1 MCKVHDMILAVLLL
15 TDDDKDAVKGV
26 GSIYCD
32 RDVSLLQKLEAGQDL
47 YPNCDASVW
56 LRSCSQEVV
65 DPLDGKVTGEPVG

>member
-1 MCKVHDMILAVLLL
+1 MHTTILALLLL
-15 TDDDKDAVKGV
+15 TDDDKDAVKGA
-26 GSIYCD
+26 GRIYCD

-65 DPLDGKVTGEPVG
+65 DPLDGKVMGEPVG

>member
-1 MCKVHDMILAVLLL
+1 MHALILAVLLL
-15 TDDDKDAVKGV
+15 TDDDKDVVKGV
-26 GSIYCD
+26 GSIYTD

-56 LRSCSQEVV
+56 LRSCSQEVL

>member
-1 MCKVHDMILAVLLL
+1 VHALILAVLIL
-15 TDDDKDAVKGV
+15 TDDDKDAVKAV
-26 GSIYCD
+26 GSIYSD

>member
-1 MCKVHDMILAVLLL
+1 MILAVLLL
-15 TDDDKDAVKGV
+15 TDDDSSSSSS
-26 GSIYCD
+26 SIYCD

-65 DPLDGKVTGEPVG
+65 DPLDGKVTGEPVELLWRP

>member
-1 MCKVHDMILAVLLL
+1 MILAVLLL
-15 TDDDKDAVKGV
+15 TGDNKDAVKGV
-26 GSIYCD
+26 GRIHSD
-32 RDVSLLQKLEAGQDL
+32 RDESLLQNLEAGQDL

>member
-1 MCKVHDMILAVLLL
+1 MIVTVLLL

-26 GSIYCD
+26 GSIYADC
-32 RDVSLLQKLEAGQDL
+32 DVSLLQKLEAGQDL

-65 DPLDGKVTGEPVG
+65 DPIDGKVTGEPVG

>member
-1 MCKVHDMILAVLLL
+1 MILAVLIL
-15 TDDDKDAVKGV
+15 TDDDKDAVPAV
-26 GSIYCD
+26 GSIYSD
-32 RDVSLLQKLEAGQDL
+32 RDVRLLQKLEAGLDL

>member
-1 MCKVHDMILAVLLL
+1 MLAVLLL

-26 GSIYCD
+26 ASIYSD
-32 RDVSLLQKLEAGQDL
+32 RHVSLLQKLEAGQDL

>member
-1 MCKVHDMILAVLLL
+1 MILAVLLL
-15 TDDDKDAVKGV
+15 TDADKDAVKGDK
-26 GSIYCD
+26 SIYSD
-32 RDVSLLQKLEAGQDL
+32 RDASLLQKLEAGQDL

>member
-1 MCKVHDMILAVLLL
+1 VHALILAVLLL
-15 TDDDKDAVKGV
+15 TDDDKDVVKGV
-26 GSIYCD
+26 GSIYTD

-56 LRSCSQEVV
+56 LRSCSQEVL

>member
-1 MCKVHDMILAVLLL
+1 MHALILAVLIL
-15 TDDDKDAVKGV
+15 TDDDKDAVKAV
-26 GSIYCD
+26 GSIYSD